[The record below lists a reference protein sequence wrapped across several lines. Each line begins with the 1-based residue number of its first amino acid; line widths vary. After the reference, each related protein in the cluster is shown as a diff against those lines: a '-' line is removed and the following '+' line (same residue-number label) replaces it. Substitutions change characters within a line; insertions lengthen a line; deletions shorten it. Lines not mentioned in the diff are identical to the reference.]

1 MFYIKRQR
9 SSKDIMVMHIY
20 APNTDFNSI
29 KLLKIKEW
37 DRSSITEIEI
47 NTFLLDQT
55 DNKNR

>member
-1 MFYIKRQR
+1 
-9 SSKDIMVMHIY
+9 MVMHIY